1 MIKMLEDA
9 LADIIFISSNLD
21 TLSDDELKLKLK
33 NLERE
38 LRESVL
44 QLKRLRLE
52 VLDNI
57 TEI

>member
-1 MIKMLEDA
+1 MLEDA

-21 TLSDDELKLKLK
+21 TLTDDELKLKLK